1 MRTSGMDCD
10 TSMPTRASG
19 LQWLASGIVAAAAVL
34 ALAGCS
40 PAHLLNSV
48 VPSDGYTVRTD
59 IAYGAQPRQRLDV
72 YSPNGASSATHP
84 VLIFFYGGSWKSGD
98 RDLYRFIG
106 EAFTRL
112 GYVVVVP
119 DYRLYPDVRFPA
131 FVEDAARVVG
141 WVYEHEPEFGG
152 DPDRLILA
160 GHSAG
165 AHIAMLVLFDPR
177 YLAAEDVPVSAIR
190 GGVGLAGPYALD
202 PLKYASI
209 RPVFADLD
217 DPDAARP
224 VAFASADAPPLLL
237 LHGTSDRTVGLQNTR
252 QMAEAVQNAGGHV
265 TVRQYDGLGH
275 IGIIA
280 SVAAPFRGRDAVYD
294 DLAAF
299 LATVTADAA
308 SAAARR

>member
-1 MRTSGMDCD
+1 MDRRTSI
-10 TSMPTRASG
+10 TTRASG
-19 LQWLASGIVAAAAVL
+19 KRWFATCIAAAAAVL

-48 VPSDGYTVRTD
+48 VPSDGYTTQTD
-59 IAYGAQPRQRLDV
+59 IAYGADPRQRLDI
-72 YSPNGASSATHP
+72 YSPDDASSTTRP
-84 VLIFFYGGSWKSGD
+84 VLIFLYGGSWKSGD
-98 RDLYRFIG
+98 RGLYRFIG

-119 DYRLYPDVRFPA
+119 DYRLYPGVRFPA
-131 FVEDAARVVG
+131 FVEDAARVVA
-141 WVYEHEPEFGG
+141 WVQEHAGDFGG

-177 YLAAEDVPVSAIR
+177 YLAAEEVSVSAIR

-209 RPVFADLD
+209 RPVFAGLD
-217 DPDAARP
+217 EPDAARP

-237 LHGTSDRTVGLQNTR
+237 LHGTSDRTVGPQNTHH
-252 QMAEAVQNAGGHV
+252 MADAVQNSGGRV

-299 LATVTADAA
+299 LATVSADTA
-308 SAAARR
+308 STAARR